1 MAAPNSSFS
10 FPCPHSHFILSR
22 NQKTGAVTENRKH
35 HLNKHLSLP
44 SIVLCSCLVKFSSCQ
59 ICPSQYSFSL
69 ALFFFSQHTS
79 ISASYFGMPSG
90 PDGSTTEGQHFFS
103 VKILLLFYSPFLQFI
118 VAQAHNKGNKIPT
131 LPTVGSMQP
140 LKVPPYISSFL
151 PGFFFQSFQRN
162 EKDFKEVAHN
172 VTIGR
177 LPRAQ
182 PA

>member
-90 PDGSTTEGQHFFS
+90 PDGSTTEGQHFF
-103 VKILLLFYSPFLQFI
+103 FCENTFI
-118 VAQAHNKGNKIPT
+118 VLFPLPPVHRGTSTQQRKQNSHSSHRGFHAATKGASLHLFIPSW
-131 LPTVGSMQP
+131 VFFS
-140 LKVPPYISSFL
+140 VISKK
-151 PGFFFQSFQRN
+151 R
-162 EKDFKEVAHN
+162 K
-172 VTIGR
+172 R
-177 LPRAQ
+177 L
-182 PA
+182 